1 MMTKLLL
8 ETLKTADD
16 GHVECSVA
24 TPDGS
29 VVRGVIEPSFFEE
42 FVMAQPVAAQVQ
54 HDEQA
59 KKRAEVARQQ
69 RIVRDN
75 ASFLEGEFDKQ
86 WRMGGRAFV
95 LR

>member
-8 ETLKTADD
+8 ETLKTVDD

-29 VVRGVIEPSFFEE
+29 IVQGVIEQSFFEE
-42 FVMAQPVAAQVQ
+42 FKMVQPTAPQAKLDEVAA
-54 HDEQA
+54 
-59 KKRAEVARQQ
+59 KRAEKARQQ
-69 RIVRDN
+69 RIVREN